1 MAPIIEIQN
10 LTKTYPGIRAVDN
23 VSLTIEQGI
32 CFGLLGPNGAGKTT
46 LIEIVEGIQQPDS
59 GGTLYKGA
67 PVGARFRKEA
77 GIQFQVTSLQ
87 EFLTVRETLRL
98 FKNLYPRTLGAD
110 EVIRLCSLEE
120 FLDRDTRKLS
130 GGQRQRLLMALA
142 LINDPEVLFLDE
154 PTTGLDPQSRR
165 NFWDLIARIRSQG
178 KTVVLT
184 THYMDEAYTLC
195 DEIAIMDR
203 GKIVA
208 RGTPERLLKE
218 HFGDI
223 VLQFPEED
231 VGGRLDGLDL
241 CVSKQPGWCEIQTH
255 DIDGTIKTLL
265 DRGVS
270 LSRMNMRSW
279 SLEDLFI
286 ALTGKS
292 LRS

>member
-1 MAPIIEIQN
+1 MAPIIEVN
-10 LTKTYPGIRAVDN
+10 NMVKTFPGVKAVDN

-46 LIEIVEGIQQPDS
+46 LIEIVEGIRPPDS
-59 GGTLYKGA
+59 GNTLYKGA
-67 PVGARFRKEA
+67 AVGARFRKEA

-98 FKNLYPRTLGAD
+98 FKNLYPVTMDLD
-110 EVIRLCSLEE
+110 EVVRLCALGE
-120 FLDRDTRKLS
+120 FLDSDTRKLS

-142 LINDPEVLFLDE
+142 IINDPEVLFLDE

-165 NFWDLIARIRSQG
+165 NFWDLINLIKSRN
-178 KTVVLT
+178 KTIVLT

-203 GKIVA
+203 GRIVA
-208 RGTPERLLKE
+208 QGTPEHLLKE
-218 HFGDI
+218 HFGDV
-223 VLQFPEED
+223 VLQFPVED
-231 VGGRLDGLDL
+231 VDGKIDGLGL
-241 CVSKQPGWCEIQTH
+241 CTSEQREWCEIQTH
-255 DIDGTIKTLL
+255 DVDTTIKTLL
-265 DRGVS
+265 ERGVS
-270 LSRMNMRSW
+270 LNRMNMRSW

-286 ALTGKS
+286 ALTGKD

>member
-1 MAPIIEIQN
+1 MAPVIEVRDMI
-10 LTKTYPGIRAVDN
+10 KTYPGVRAVDN
-23 VSLTIEQGI
+23 VSLAIEHGI

-46 LIEIVEGIQQPDS
+46 LIEIVEGIQRPDS
-59 GGTLYKGA
+59 GAALYRGA
-67 PVGARFRKEA
+67 PVGDRFRKEA

-98 FKNLYPRTLGAD
+98 FGNFYPRALD
-110 EVIRLCSLEE
+110 MKEVVRLCALEE

-142 LINDPEVLFLDE
+142 IVNDPEVLFLDE

-165 NFWDLIARIRSQG
+165 NFWDLINLIKSRN
-178 KTVVLT
+178 KTIVLT

-203 GKIVA
+203 GRIVA
-208 RGTPERLLKE
+208 QGTPEQLLKK
-218 HFGDI
+218 HFGDVI
-223 VLQFPEED
+223 LQFPVED
-231 VGGRLDGLDL
+231 VAGKLEGLGL
-241 CVSKQPGWCEIQTH
+241 CSSEQREWCEIQTH
-255 DIDGTIKTLL
+255 DVDGTIRTLL

-270 LSRMNMRSW
+270 LNRMNIRSW

-286 ALTGKS
+286 ALTGKE